1 MDWRYYRF
9 MPNGDACIANIGPR
23 QRQRRLVGGLVALAI
38 AAALCAWLIASD
50 APRPWRLLLILPL
63 FGAASGV
70 FQHRAK
76 T

>member
-1 MDWRYYRF
+1 MSS
-9 MPNGDACIANIGPR
+9 GEACIANIGPR

-38 AAALCAWLIASD
+38 AAALCAWLIVSD
-50 APRPWRLLLILPL
+50 APRWWRLLLVLPL

-70 FQHRAK
+70 LQWREK